1 MDVLV
6 YFKFRVLFVK
16 YVIYC
21 VKLTLKFN
29 FRIVIMLKVCIF
41 ALSKQISFRINLVFK
56 VFL

>member
-6 YFKFRVLFVK
+6 YFKFRALFVK

-21 VKLTLKFN
+21 VKLTLKIN
-29 FRIVIMLKVCIF
+29 FHIVIMLKVRIF